1 MTDRRSSS
9 TRPGA
14 PSGVRCADVSLR
26 DGRGRAAL
34 AAAFLLAFV
43 ALAVPAGAVAQAPA
57 EAKDV
62 AAESKPSTAVLKDT
76 RFDNGVVAVVDGD
89 PITLRELKQYGVKSA
104 PFLPPEVRNDY
115 RELLDTM
122 IEQRLLRAEYK
133 KNGIGATDEMVDR
146 YITNVLQEGGQSR
159 QQLEL
164 DIAKAGLTWS
174 EYFERMREEVQRIQ
188 LVSLLIRSRVNVP
201 EEEVREVWEND
212 PRFLESEKLV
222 IAAILVPSPTT
233 GEDGERGRQKALEV
247 HREAKKD
254 FEDAAKEHSK
264 LPGADEGGT
273 LGEFTRGSL
282 APHLESALEG
292 LGEGDVSE
300 PVAGAGGWWIVKLVD
315 VKSAGRTPFEDVKEK
330 LADKIYEERMQER
343 YQKWVSEDLR
353 KDHRVDDMLDRLAVI
368 AAEATARPQ

>member
-9 TRPGA
+9 THPRG
-14 PSGVRCADVSLR
+14 PSGVPFADVSPR
-26 DGRGRAAL
+26 AGRGRTAR
-34 AAAFLLAFV
+34 AAAAVL
-43 ALAVPAGAVAQAPA
+43 ALAVFALPVGAGAETTPAPTPAPA
-57 EAKDV
+57 DAK
-62 AAESKPSTAVLKDT
+62 PPTAVLKDT

-122 IEQRLLRAEYK
+122 IEQRLLRYEYE
-133 KNGIGATDEMVDR
+133 KNGIVASDEMVDR
-146 YITNVLQEGGQSR
+146 YIAGILQESHQSR

-164 DIAKAGLTWS
+164 DIAKAGLTWK

-201 EEEVREVWEND
+201 QEEVREVWEND
-212 PRFLESEKLV
+212 PTFLESEKLV

-247 HREAKKD
+247 HLEAKKD

-264 LPGADEGGT
+264 LPGASEGGT

-282 APHLESALEG
+282 APHLEDALEG
-292 LGEGDVSE
+292 LDEGDVSE
-300 PVAGAGGWWIVKLVD
+300 PVPGAGGWWIVKLVD
-315 VKSAGRTPFEDVKEK
+315 VKSAGRVPFEEVQEQ
-330 LADKIYEERMQER
+330 LADKLYEERMQER
-343 YQKWVSEDLR
+343 YRKWVNEDLR
-353 KDHRVDDMLDRLAVI
+353 KDHRVDNMLDRLAVI
-368 AAEATARPQ
+368 AAQSTAAPQ